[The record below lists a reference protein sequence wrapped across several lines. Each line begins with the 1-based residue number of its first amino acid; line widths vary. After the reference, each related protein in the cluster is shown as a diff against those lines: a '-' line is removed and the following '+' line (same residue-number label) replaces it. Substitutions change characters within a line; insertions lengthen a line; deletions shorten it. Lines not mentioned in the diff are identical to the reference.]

1 MVNTNIENDG
11 RFKYKPLKKKSHLRK
26 YLIYSIPIIAIA
38 LLLIFLWLIP
48 SWFAPINLQIQLY
61 QNKANSDF
69 IDIYLLNFWS
79 TRFFFNKTALIGALI
94 GSTVMCLP
102 PDKNLLSII
111 GTKLRFGKPSYLK
124 SAIFWWTIGF
134 VIFYLFGFLLDS
146 NNQGFSWIIYLLEN
160 GELELSPTILTDAF
174 NVIFNPANNDYITIF
189 IYGNL
194 IIPIINFILAILIFR
209 AALNIT
215 RNIYLRRND
224 YYVLANIIIIIGLF
238 LGLGFFALPTMSLD
252 GINITQSWALIFGFI
267 GLLVVGTFLYIFGK
281 IIYKRDSTKF
291 MIPRQN
297 YKKLGIIGVILTI
310 LVITPLFISIGT
322 YINLNR
328 TEIWFDQQW
337 AKKFQ
342 REVQWTSDC
351 AGLDI
356 FEDRP
361 IENFTLSKLA
371 SNTSDNDILNQ
382 IRQYDQDYAVQ
393 FIAAKIGTTFE
404 GLADSDIVYY
414 NETEYWVA
422 PKTVRISQFEGDS
435 VATNTELY
443 DHVEGFLALNSS
455 SGELV
460 NVSEIFGVAEDYPI
474 FFGESESQRFLEQQG
489 DFGGLGAYD
498 NDILLY
504 TEWGAG
510 IPNNKYNYTGEPD
523 GMLTGIEAFWY
534 TAGFGLWGYVFQGE
548 HDYLLNRNVKER
560 VSAILLPGLRID
572 NDPYLV
578 FDSLN
583 GKMYY
588 AVSIYTSLNIGSYA
602 MFPILRFLGICLID
616 VTNGEMEFYKNPALN
631 PSTDDPTY
639 LLWQVYI
646 QKYDWKDAP
655 AWLSEQL
662 RYPEDL
668 FEQQLEAN
676 YIYHVNNPTTWRR
689 GDDFHERPEEG
700 DLFYIE
706 TDLGEG
712 IEYVGLDLVEYRG
725 LEARTLA
732 GMYFVRH
739 GTHFGEVIFYS
750 TRTSTE
756 QLIGPKTARDTYTSE
771 ASQELFTVINRRN
784 GNTLI
789 YPLGGSIYYYIPTY
803 SNVEGLQEL
812 QLAGF
817 VEAFTREVGYG
828 KDAFDAYSDLE
839 NFPPGAFTLI
849 STAGTPDIDGNFLLN
864 WSTSSFA
871 DSYSVYQNNTL
882 IAENLPSTQR
892 NLQINDL
899 TSGIYEYYV
908 IAKNNYGTKNSNNLT
923 ITVSLLPLN
932 FDFKIDE
939 SMTYPSDP
947 ASFRIELENF
957 NTNYSAS
964 PIQNIQVNLTLITAV
979 SGVDFSI
986 QVPPAYS
993 TSNSTYSFF
1002 VGPVQYFGINFTII
1016 DSINLNSGEILGLN
1030 GLLNCSVGDILVR
1043 YQWTLIVDGLV
1054 LYTSTIG
1061 IIVVLT

>member
-11 RFKYKPLKKKSHLRK
+11 RFKYKPLKKKPQLRK
-26 YLIYSIPIIAIA
+26 YLTYSIPIIAIA

-61 QNKANSDF
+61 ENKANSDF
-69 IDIYLLNFWS
+69 IAIYLLNFWS
-79 TRFFFNKTALIGALI
+79 TRFFFNKAALIGALI
-94 GSTVMCLP
+94 GSTIMCLP

-146 NNQGFSWIIYLLEN
+146 NNQGFSWVIYLLEN
-160 GELELSPTILTDAF
+160 GELNLSPTILTDAF
-174 NVIFNPANNDYITIF
+174 NIIFNPSNNDYSTIF

-194 IIPIINFILAILIFR
+194 IIPIINFIIAILIFR

-224 YYVLANIIIIIGLF
+224 YYVLANIIIIVALF

-267 GLLVVGTFLYIFGK
+267 GLLGVGIFLYIFGR
-281 IIYKRDSTKF
+281 IIYKQDSTKF
-291 MIPRQN
+291 IIPRQN
-297 YKKLGIIGVILTI
+297 YKKLGVIGVILTI

-328 TEIWFDQQW
+328 TDVWLDQQW
-337 AKKFQ
+337 SKKFQ

-351 AGLDI
+351 AGLDM
-356 FEDRP
+356 FEVRS

-371 SNTSDNDILNQ
+371 SNTSDQEILSH

-404 GLADSDIVYY
+404 GLADSDIIYF
-414 NETEYWVA
+414 NNSEYWVA
-422 PKTVRISQFEGDS
+422 PKTVRLSQFQGDS
-435 VATNTELY
+435 VALHTQLY

-455 SGELV
+455 SGQLV
-460 NVSEIFGVAEDYPI
+460 NVTEIFGVEEDYPI
-474 FFGESESQRFLEQQG
+474 FFGESESQRFLRQQG
-489 DFGGLGAYD
+489 SISSVGAFD
-498 NDILLY
+498 NGILLY
-504 TEWGAG
+504 TEWGNA
-510 IPNNKYNYTGEPD
+510 IPNNKFNYTGEPD
-523 GMLTGIEAFWY
+523 GLLTGLEGFWY
-534 TAGFGLWGYVFQGE
+534 TASFGLWGYVFQ
-548 HDYLLNRNVKER
+548 DSYNYLINRNVKER

-572 NDPYLV
+572 SDPYLV
-578 FDSLN
+578 FDSLHN
-583 GKMYY
+583 KMYY
-588 AVSIYTSLNIGSYA
+588 AVSIFTSLNIGSYA
-602 MFPILRFLGICLID
+602 QFPLLRFLGVCLVD
-616 VTNGEMEFYKNPALN
+616 VMTGELEFYRNPNLSSFN
-631 PSTDDPTY
+631 DPTY
-639 LLWQVYI
+639 PLWHIYTEQ
-646 QKYDWKDAP
+646 YDWQITP
-655 AWLSEQL
+655 AWLEEQL

-668 FEQQLEAN
+668 YELQLEAN
-676 YIYHVNNPTTWRR
+676 YIYHVDNPTSWRR
-689 GDDFHERPEEG
+689 ADDFQERPEEG
-700 DLFYIE
+700 DVFYIE
-706 TDLGEG
+706 TDVGDG
-712 IEYVGLDLVEYRG
+712 IEYVGLDLVEYKG
-725 LEARTLA
+725 IEARTLA
-732 GMYFVRH
+732 GIYMVRH
-739 GTHFGEVIFYS
+739 GAHLGEGLFYS
-750 TRTSTE
+750 TKESLDK
-756 QLIGPKTARDTYTSE
+756 LIGPKTARDTYTSE
-771 ASQELFTVINRRN
+771 ASQELFTVLNRRN

-803 SNVEGLQEL
+803 SNVSGLQEL

-828 KDAFDAYSDLE
+828 SNAFDAYSDLE
-839 NFPPGAFTLI
+839 NFPPGTFTLI
-849 STAGTPDIDGNFLLN
+849 STAGTPDIDGDFLLN
-864 WSTSSFA
+864 WSASSFA
-871 DSYSVYQNNTL
+871 DSYSVYQNNSL

-899 TSGIYEYYV
+899 TNGIYEYYV

-932 FDFKIDE
+932 FDFEIDE
-939 SMTYPSDP
+939 SMTYPSDL
-947 ASFRIELENF
+947 ASFRIELDNF

-964 PIQNIQVNLTLITAV
+964 PIQNIQVNLTLFTAV
-979 SGVDFSI
+979 PGVDFSI

-1002 VGPVQYFGINFTII
+1002 AGPIQYFGINFTII
-1016 DSINLNSGEILGLN
+1016 NSINLNSGEILGLN

-1043 YQWTLIVDGLV
+1043 YRWTLIVDGLV
-1054 LYTSTIG
+1054 LYTSAIG
-1061 IIVVLT
+1061 ILEVLT